1 MAPWREVNWCQLASY
16 DVAVI
21 AMLGV
26 KQVYM
31 FKSGTVK
38 FEVSP
43 TTNHLSLIPSP
54 IVEDLHIETQP

>member
-1 MAPWREVNWCQLASY
+1 
-16 DVAVI
+16 
-21 AMLGV
+21 MLGV